1 MSLSSNNVGK
11 EVIYNRSVDN
21 IEDYV
26 KGTIVGCYIGEN
38 EEYYITSIE
47 SSGECIKVYDDS
59 LIEIISSGGGGGSS
73 TDSNAVHYTADS
85 NKTDEEKAQARTNI
99 GALGQDDLGTVLTFK
114 GSKDTYA
121 DLLLVQDQEV
131 GDVWFVDGEMAFFV
145 WVEDEA
151 NPNGFWD
158 EFGQPI
164 DLSVY
169 ELKPTNVTDLSST
182 SITIASASNNKIYE
196 YGTLSSLT
204 VTDIDATGD
213 FIIRFTSG
221 STATTTSFPAGM
233 KFPEAFAAETNMRY
247 EINCSNGYALVTGWP
262 TT

>member
-1 MSLSSNNVGK
+1 MSLNYENVGK

-26 KGTIVGCYIGEN
+26 KGTIVGCYIGED
-38 EEYYITSIE
+38 EEYYVTSIE
-47 SSGECIKVYDDS
+47 SSGECLRIYDDS
-59 LIEIISSGGGGGSS
+59 LLEIISGGGGGSS

-85 NKTDEEKAQARTNI
+85 DKTDEEKAQARTNI

-164 DLSVY
+164 DLSAY
-169 ELKPTNVTDLSST
+169 ELKPTVNTPSGATV
-182 SITIASASNNKIYE
+182 SIIPQSNNIYNC
-196 YGTLSSLT
+196 GTLTSLT
-204 VTDIDATGD
+204 ITNPPLTGEYS
-213 FIIRFTSG
+213 IVFTSG
-221 STATTTSFPAGM
+221 STATTTTIPNTVLGLES
-233 KFPEAFAAETNMRY
+233 FAAEANKLY
-247 EINCSNGYALVTGWP
+247 EINVLNNRAVVGSWDVV
-262 TT
+262 

>member
-1 MSLSSNNVGK
+1 MSLNFENVGK

-26 KGTIVGCYIGEN
+26 KGTIVGCYIGTD

-99 GALGQDDLGTVLTFK
+99 GALGQNDLGTVFTFK
-114 GSKDTYA
+114 GSVATIN
-121 DLLLVQDQEV
+121 DLPSSDNSV
-131 GDVWFVDGEMAFFV
+131 GDVWFVESELANFV
-145 WVEDEA
+145 WLKDEI

-164 DLSVY
+164 DLSAY
-169 ELKPTNVTDLSST
+169 KLKPTINTLSDASV
-182 SITIASASNNKIYE
+182 SITPQSNNIYNC
-196 YGTLSSLT
+196 GTLTSLT
-204 VTDIDATGD
+204 ITNPPLTGEYS
-213 FIIRFTSG
+213 IVFTSG
-221 STATTTSFPAGM
+221 STATSTTIPSTVLGL
-233 KFPEAFAAETNMRY
+233 ESFAAEANTLY
-247 EINCSNGYALVTGWP
+247 EINVLDNRAVVASWAVSSS
-262 TT
+262 